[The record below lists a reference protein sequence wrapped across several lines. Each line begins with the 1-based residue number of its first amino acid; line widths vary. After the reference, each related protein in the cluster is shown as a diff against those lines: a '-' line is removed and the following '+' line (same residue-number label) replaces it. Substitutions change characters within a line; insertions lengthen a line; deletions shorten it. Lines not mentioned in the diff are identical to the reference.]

1 MAAYIIAD
9 VRITD
14 PDRYAEYIKVVPET
28 IARYGGRFV
37 VRGGR
42 AEVLEGSWKPNR
54 IVVLEFPTFERARE
68 WWSSQH
74 YRAARDLRQSASVGS
89 LIVVEGAPPGTGAI

>member
-9 VRITD
+9 VEITD
-14 PDRYAEYIKVVPET
+14 PVRYAEYIKVVPET

-42 AEVLEGSWKPNR
+42 AETLEGSWSPRR
-54 IVVLEFPTFERARE
+54 IVVLEFPTFERAKE
-68 WWSSQH
+68 WWASDE
-74 YRAARDLRQSASVGS
+74 YRAPKTLRQSASISS
-89 LIVVEGAPPGTGAI
+89 LIVVQGI

>member
-9 VRITD
+9 VEITD
-14 PDRYAEYIKVVPET
+14 PARYAEYIKVVPET

-42 AEVLEGSWKPNR
+42 AETLEGSWSPRR
-54 IVVLEFPTFERARE
+54 IVVLEFPTFERAKE
-68 WWSSQH
+68 WWASDEYH
-74 YRAARDLRQSASVGS
+74 APRALRQSASISS
-89 LIVVEGAPPGTGAI
+89 LIVVQGV